1 MLTQSTTGVPHRVQ
15 SDDVYRGYDIPEGA
29 MIIPNIW
36 YADLHMCYMVPRSH
50 IRDLTLCS
58 SRWMTHNPDIYPNPD
73 KFDPD
78 RFLYMSPEEADRTD
92 PRHVVFGFGRR

>member
-1 MLTQSTTGVPHRVQ
+1 
-15 SDDVYRGYDIPEGA
+15 
-29 MIIPNIW
+29 
-36 YADLHMCYMVPRSH
+36 
-50 IRDLTLCS
+50 
-58 SRWMTHNPDIYPNPD
+58 MTHNPDIYPNPD

>member
-1 MLTQSTTGVPHRVQ
+1 M
-15 SDDVYRGYDIPEGA
+15 YRGYDIPEGA

-36 YADLHMCYMVPRSH
+36 YADLRMCYVPPWISHTRSR
-50 IRDLTLCS
+50 ITTS